1 MIFFSYFISAKGL
14 SESLR
19 IFWISQVFPANKDR
33 NTVVEHLLLSPFD
46 ARLIR
51 FHPKTYRG
59 YTSMRAEVY
68 GCRKGGCWK
77 FLKLVGSRFRRF
89 SWPKKT
95 TDVLLIV
102 LLLQIELRESI
113 KTSNKSFDSWHPCNV
128 LRHVAGTKYPPNWCC
143 TIIKVSVHT
152 KGHAATKHYWDTY
165 RIIFMCVKC
174 CEFVTA
180 TCSRYTSLQHV
191 AWACTTQVLSLQDV
205 PATWPLVFSHLKT
218 SFANFRSR
226 PLTKSSN
233 MAVQTSRSIHDL
245 LAWHFH
251 RETNDKKFVEV

>member
-113 KTSNKSFDSWHPCNV
+113 KTSNKSYDSWHPCNV

-152 KGHAATKHYWDTY
+152 KGHAATTHYWDTY
-165 RIIFMCVKC
+165 THHFCVWN
-174 CEFVTA
+174 VV
-180 TCSRYTSLQHV
+180 S
-191 AWACTTQVLSLQDV
+191 LSLLHV
-205 PATWPLVFSHLKT
+205 PATRPCNMLPERVLHKFCRCKMFLQLDPLCFPTLRLHS
-218 SFANFRSR
+218 
-226 PLTKSSN
+226 
-233 MAVQTSRSIHDL
+233 QTFDL
-245 LAWHFH
+245 
-251 RETNDKKFVEV
+251 VP

>member
-51 FHPKTYRG
+51 FHPKTYHG

-89 SWPKKT
+89 SWPKKKLQMYSLLSCCYKLSYER
-95 TDVLLIV
+95 VL
-102 LLLQIELRESI
+102 
-113 KTSNKSFDSWHPCNV
+113 KP
-128 LRHVAGTKYPPNWCC
+128 A
-143 TIIKVSVHT
+143 
-152 KGHAATKHYWDTY
+152 
-165 RIIFMCVKC
+165 
-174 CEFVTA
+174 
-180 TCSRYTSLQHV
+180 TSLMIHGILATFCDMSRGQNIPQIGV
-191 AWACTTQVLSLQDV
+191 AQL
-205 PATWPLVFSHLKT
+205 
-218 SFANFRSR
+218 
-226 PLTKSSN
+226 
-233 MAVQTSRSIHDL
+233 
-245 LAWHFH
+245 
-251 RETNDKKFVEV
+251 

>member
-77 FLKLVGSRFRRF
+77 FLKLVGSCFRRF

-113 KTSNKSFDSWHPCNV
+113 KTSNKFYDSWHPCNV
-128 LRHVAGTKYPPNWCC
+128 LRHVAGTKYPPKLVLHNYKSISSHEGTCRYNTLLGHVHASFLCVWNV
-143 TIIKVSVHT
+143 VS
-152 KGHAATKHYWDTY
+152 
-165 RIIFMCVKC
+165 
-174 CEFVTA
+174 
-180 TCSRYTSLQHV
+180 
-191 AWACTTQVLSLQDV
+191 LSLLHV
-205 PATWPLVFSHLKT
+205 PATRPCNMLPERVLHKFCRCKMFLQLDPLCFPTLRLHS
-218 SFANFRSR
+218 
-226 PLTKSSN
+226 
-233 MAVQTSRSIHDL
+233 QTFDL
-245 LAWHFH
+245 VL
-251 RETNDKKFVEV
+251 

>member
-77 FLKLVGSRFRRF
+77 LLKLVGSRFRRF

-113 KTSNKSFDSWHPCNV
+113 KTSNKSYDSWHPCNV

-152 KGHAATKHYWDTY
+152 KGHAATTHYWDTY
-165 RIIFMCVKC
+165 THHFYV
-174 CEFVTA
+174 CEMLWVCHCYMFP
-180 TCSRYTSLQHV
+180 LH
-191 AWACTTQVLSLQDV
+191 V
-205 PATWPLVFSHLKT
+205 PATCCLSVYYT
-218 SFANFRSR
+218 SFVAARCSCN
-226 PLTKSSN
+226 LTPC
-233 MAVQTSRSIHDL
+233 V
-245 LAWHFH
+245 FPP
-251 RETNDKKFVEV
+251 